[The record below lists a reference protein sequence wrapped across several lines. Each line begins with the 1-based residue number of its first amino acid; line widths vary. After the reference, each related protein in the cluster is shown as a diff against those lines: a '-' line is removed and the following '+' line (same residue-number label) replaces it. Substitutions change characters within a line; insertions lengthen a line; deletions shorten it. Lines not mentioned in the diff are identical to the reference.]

1 MNRKCRI
8 IKISGTF
15 CEELLVIGPESNEMS
30 EFAPSER
37 HRLGFGI
44 YKYIGFA
51 KLDSPVYMLAKNTT
65 SRVSLILKN
74 SDGYWVGWVNDF
86 ILETTVSCI

>member
-1 MNRKCRI
+1 M
-8 IKISGTF
+8 
-15 CEELLVIGPESNEMS
+15 IGPESNEMS

>member
-1 MNRKCRI
+1 M
-8 IKISGTF
+8 
-15 CEELLVIGPESNEMS
+15 VGPESESEQMS

-51 KLDSPVYMLAKNTT
+51 KSDSPVYMLAKNTT
-65 SRVSLILKN
+65 SRIAVILKDSN
-74 SDGYWVGWVNDF
+74 GFWVGWVNDF
-86 ILETTVSCI
+86 MLETTVSCNKISIIFALNEIFTM